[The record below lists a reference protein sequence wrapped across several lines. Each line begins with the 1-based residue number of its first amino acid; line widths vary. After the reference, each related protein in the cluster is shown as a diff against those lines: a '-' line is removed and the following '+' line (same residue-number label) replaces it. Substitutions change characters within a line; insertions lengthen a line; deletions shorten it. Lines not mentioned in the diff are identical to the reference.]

1 MRKRKEEKS
10 NKTKETFIQQ
20 QELISTA
27 RHKTKLQTF
36 LADAG

>member
-1 MRKRKEEKS
+1 MCNQILKHVIYEKMTKNVV

-27 RHKTKLQTF
+27 RH
-36 LADAG
+36 